1 MEVGRREG
9 IVSGRGRNGGRDGEE
24 LDVQSE
30 GFNENVVC
38 DGDRYWGWE
47 DGACGAVVEA
57 FEEARVP
64 GAGGKFGLIAPLG
77 RLFREGR
84 LRRRRRRDWCVLNL
98 AGKAHWAVMAV
109 LQW

>member
-1 MEVGRREG
+1 LELEVGRREG
-9 IVSGRGRNGGRDGEE
+9 IVSGSERNGGRDGVE
-24 LDVQSE
+24 LDVI
-30 GFNENVVC
+30 GFRVRDLMRTSFVTGT
-38 DGDRYWGWE
+38 DTGVGKTVL
-47 DGACGAVVEA
+47 A
-57 FEEARVP
+57 ARVP